1 MLIIACGKFLG
12 GAVAVGLMEAGFVP
26 SVSPWPIQPR
36 CVSARHGNR

>member
-26 SVSPWPIQPR
+26 SVSPVQDDPFN
-36 CVSARHGNR
+36 SGA